1 MILRWHSSIT
11 HLVTLF
17 LIKAIGHPL
26 PTIYR
31 HMWSSGRGKCR
42 LTYVVY
48 FVKSKIGPSE
58 SCNTSYSD
66 HWEMDNQGWGRK
78 MDTTQV

>member
-17 LIKAIGHPL
+17 LAKAIGQPL

-31 HMWSSGRGKCR
+31 LMWSSVRGKSS

-48 FVKSKIGPSE
+48 FVK
-58 SCNTSYSD
+58 
-66 HWEMDNQGWGRK
+66 
-78 MDTTQV
+78 